1 MSTEEIKLQIFRQVE
16 TLDRSKL
23 KEFYGVMLN
32 YMNSTKDTAE
42 WFGISDIEKQGIE
55 EAIIQIKEG
64 KGISNE
70 HVMAK
75 MKSKHI
81 HT

>member
-1 MSTEEIKLQIFRQVE
+1 MSTEELKLQILRQVD

-32 YMNSTKDTAE
+32 YLNSTKDTAE
-42 WFGISDIEKQGIE
+42 LFGISDIEKQGIE
-55 EAIIQIKEG
+55 EAIIQINEG
-64 KGISNE
+64 KGESNE
-70 HVMAK
+70 QVLAK

-81 HT
+81 HA